1 MSEKAFN
8 LLHEPWIAV
17 IHDTGETELVS
28 MLSLY
33 GDAHRW
39 RGLAGELPT
48 QDVAVMRLLL
58 AVLHAVFARYD
69 AAGTFAP
76 IESPQDALLRWKNL
90 HERGT
95 FPTPPIEAYLNHYA
109 DRFWL
114 IHPEHPF
121 YQVPRLDNA
130 TDYTAPKL
138 NGELSESG
146 NKVRLF
152 PQRTGTHKMQLTYA
166 EAARWLLYVNAFDDT
181 SAKPKGKGL
190 PSPGAGWLG
199 KLGLI
204 LAVGE
209 NLFQTLMLNL
219 VLLRDGEDQLWD
231 AENPVWE
238 REVKTEQRTAIV
250 LPDNPSELLTLQS
263 RRLNLHRTGT
273 AIIGYS
279 LLGGDFFPREN
290 AFAEQMTIWRASATK
305 KEGTPE
311 YTPRRHDPSR
321 QIWRDFAPLVSRRE
335 GVRRPGLVNWLARLT
350 YEGLLPQKH
359 FRFQTAAVSYGDK
372 DFFVDDVFSDSLSL
386 STKLLTDLSQ
396 HWVER
401 ISYELEVT
409 EGLVYRVSELAQRL
423 AKASGD
429 ANGDAQRHSAKQ
441 QAYFRLDKPFRDWLE
456 SIDPEGADMDTVCDA
471 WWQQARR
478 IVRTLGKELV
488 EQCGPQAF
496 IGRVAKE
503 GSAGQHHS
511 APLAYNR
518 FLSCTTTRESLKG
531 GKQV

>member
-1 MSEKAFN
+1 M
-8 LLHEPWIAV
+8 
-17 IHDTGETELVS
+17 HDSGETELVS

-33 GDAHRW
+33 RDAHRW

-58 AVLHAVFARYD
+58 AVLHAVFACYD
-69 AAGTFAP
+69 SDGTFAP
-76 IESPQDALLRWKNL
+76 IESPQDALFRWQIL
-90 HERGT
+90 HEQGA
-95 FPTPPIEAYLNHYA
+95 FPILPIEAYLDHYE

-121 YQVPRLDNA
+121 FQVPRLDQA
-130 TDYTAPKL
+130 TDYTASKL

-152 PQRTGTHKMQLTYA
+152 PQRTGTNKMRLTYA

-219 VLLRDGEDQLWD
+219 VLLRDGEDHLW
-231 AENPVWE
+231 APERPIWE
-238 REVKTEQRTAIV
+238 RELRAAERTEIV
-250 LPDNPSELLTLQS
+250 IPENPSELLTLQS
-263 RRLNLHRTGT
+263 RRLKLDC
-273 AIIGYS
+273 ADDLIVGYS

-290 AFAEQMTIWRASATK
+290 AFAEQMTIWRASVAK
-305 KEGTPE
+305 KGGIPE
-311 YTPRRHDPSR
+311 YAPRRHDPSR
-321 QIWRDFAPLVSRRE
+321 QIWRDFAPLVSRRD
-335 GVRRPGLVNWLARLT
+335 GSRRPGVVNWLARLT
-350 YEGLLPQKH
+350 YEGLLPQRH

-386 STKLLTDLSQ
+386 NTKLLTDLSQ
-396 HWVER
+396 NWVER
-401 ISYELEVT
+401 ICDELEVT
-409 EGLVYRVSELAQRL
+409 ETLVYRVGELAQRI

-429 ANGDAQRHSAKQ
+429 ADGEAQRNAAKR
-441 QAYFRLDKPFRDWLE
+441 QAYFRLDRPFRAWLE
-456 SIDPEGADMDTVCDA
+456 GIDPDRNDIAATCDV
-471 WWQQARR
+471 WWHQARH
-478 IVRTLGKELV
+478 IVRTLGRELV
-488 EQCGPQAF
+488 EQSGPQAF
-496 IGRVAKE
+496 IGRGDK
-503 GSAGQHHS
+503 GGTAGQHYS
-511 APLAYNR
+511 APLVYNR
-518 FLSCTTTRESLKG
+518 FLSYTATRDSLKG
-531 GKQV
+531 GKK